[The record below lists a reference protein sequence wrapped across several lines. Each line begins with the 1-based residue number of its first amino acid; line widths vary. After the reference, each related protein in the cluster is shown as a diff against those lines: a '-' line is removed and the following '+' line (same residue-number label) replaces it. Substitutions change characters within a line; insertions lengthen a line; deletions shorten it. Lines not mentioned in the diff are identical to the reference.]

1 VRRPR
6 FLRPPLPGRLGLR
19 ARITLAFAAS
29 AALLGALGAG
39 GTWLITRGNLIS
51 QREAAATRQAYLNA
65 RYVRSQI
72 PKNRDPATL
81 QAVLGDLKNPQ
92 GSRPVLRLVDGTG
105 EPVWVGEDDMPTSL
119 KRLVEDGTAA
129 RMRYEM
135 EGELELAIGIPLPDR
150 QASYFEVISLAEL
163 ERTLDSLAVS
173 LLGASLVTTLAGAGL
188 GWWVSRRTLRPL
200 ADVSVAAEA
209 IAGGRLDTRLDGAD
223 DPDLNVLVSS
233 FNHMAQAL
241 EERVE
246 RDGRFASDVSHELRS
261 PLMTLAASVEVLA
274 ARRDEMPD
282 ASSQSAID
290 LMSADVARFRQLVD
304 DLLEISRF
312 DAGVARLSLDEVRVA
327 ELVRQ
332 AVAQTGH
339 GDVPVEIDSEVAGMV
354 IRADK
359 RRIVRVVANLLD
371 NASRYAGGA
380 TSVSVSRSEHGG
392 VCLTVEDAGPGVPP
406 EERDLVFE
414 RFSRGGSS
422 AGRRGVGGE
431 GVGLGLALVAEHV
444 RLHGGQA
451 WVTDRTDGAE
461 GARFVVELPT
471 STA

>member
-6 FLRPPLPGRLGLR
+6 LPLPGRLGLR

-29 AALLGALGAG
+29 AALLGALGGG

-72 PKNRDPATL
+72 PENRDPATL
-81 QAVLGDLKNPQ
+81 QAILGDLENPQ
-92 GSRPVLRLVDGTG
+92 GSRPVMRLIDPAG
-105 EPVWVGEDDMPTSL
+105 EPVWIGEDQMPASL
-119 KRLVEDGTAA
+119 KRLVANGTAG
-129 RMRYEM
+129 RMRYQL
-135 EGELELAIGIPLPDR
+135 EGDLELAIGIPLPDR
-150 QASYFEVISLAEL
+150 QASYFEIVSLAEL
-163 ERTLDSLAVS
+163 ERTLESLAVS

-209 IAGGRLDTRLDGAD
+209 IAGGRLDTRLEGAD

-241 EERVE
+241 EERIE

-282 ASSQSAID
+282 ASSRSAID
-290 LMSADVARFRQLVD
+290 LMSADVVRFRQLVD

-332 AVAQTGH
+332 AVAQTDH
-339 GDVPVEIDSEVAGMV
+339 EDVPVEIDAEVAGMV

-359 RRIVRVVANLLD
+359 RRIVRVIANLLD

-380 TSVSVSRSEHGG
+380 TSVSVSRSENGG
-392 VCLTVEDAGPGVPP
+392 VCLAVEDSGPGVPP
-406 EERDLVFE
+406 DERGLVFE
-414 RFSRGGSS
+414 RFSRGAG

-451 WVTDRTDGAE
+451 WVSERADHSE
-461 GARFVVELPT
+461 GARFVVELPEGMT
-471 STA
+471 